1 MLAWLNVWAC
11 EFAAMDCAFNAQ
23 SSYFTWCDRLFGSDV
38 CWQHARKI
46 EASGKSWI
54 EAVEM
59 ASTFASEKAKAEK
72 AGKAQ

>member
-1 MLAWLNVWAC
+1 
-11 EFAAMDCAFNAQ
+11 MDCAFNAQ